1 MLLKPQPTRNPGMSA
16 GEGNFRNRTDGIR
29 ERGLILG
36 KRRWTC
42 TEARGMLQEKGS
54 REGGARWALNF
65 ERDVLQEGPIRRARG
80 HNLRKDPIRKGPE
93 ETKSFQHL

>member
-1 MLLKPQPTRNPGMSA
+1 
-16 GEGNFRNRTDGIR
+16 
-29 ERGLILG
+29 
-36 KRRWTC
+36 
-42 TEARGMLQEKGS
+42 MLQEKGS